1 MTNLTNA
8 PQTLIPHSRPT
19 LPTGEEWAEV
29 TGRLTPGWA
38 ADGPCV
44 RAFQDAVAP
53 WLGGTEGTAVNS
65 GSAALQLA
73 LLAVGVR
80 PGSKVA
86 VPAYCC
92 AALLNAVSGAGAQP
106 LLVDAEPGGYH
117 LAVEDLAR
125 RWTPEVSAV
134 VVVHLFGDPV
144 DVAPFQQFGVPVIED
159 CAQSI
164 GAARQGRFTGGDG
177 SLAIGS
183 FYATKVLTTGQ
194 GGVVTTSRP
203 DLAEAVRELTEYD
216 NRDTW
221 QPRFSVGMSEVQ
233 AALGLWQ
240 LERLPTFLRRRRVI
254 ANYYTERLVGRLG
267 VAPANR
273 SAAESEPIYYRFA
286 LRAREAETAFQRL
299 RELGVDSKRPV
310 YRPLHHYLGGDY
322 PHAQAAHQ
330 EIVSL
335 PIYPGLSD
343 AEVESV
349 ARAVE
354 ALAGLWI

>member
-1 MTNLTNA
+1 
-8 PQTLIPHSRPT
+8 
-19 LPTGEEWAEV
+19 
-29 TGRLTPGWA
+29 
-38 ADGPCV
+38 V
-44 RAFQDAVAP
+44 RALQAAAAP

-65 GSAALQLA
+65 GSTALQLA
-73 LLAVGVR
+73 LLAAGVR

-92 AALLNAVSGAGAQP
+92 AALLNAVSGAGALP
-106 LLVDAEPGGYH
+106 LLVDSEPGGYH

-125 RWTPEVSAV
+125 RWTPEVSAIV
-134 VVVHLFGDPV
+134 VAHLFGDPI
-144 DVAPFQQFGVPVIED
+144 DVAPFQEFGVPVIED

-164 GAARQGRFTGGDG
+164 GATRRGRFTGGDG
-177 SLAIGS
+177 SLSIGS

-194 GGVVTTSRP
+194 GGLVATSRP
-203 DLAEAVRELTEYD
+203 DFAEAVRELTEYD

-221 QPRFSVGMSEVQ
+221 QPRFSVGMSEIQ

-240 LERLPTFLRRRRVI
+240 LERLSSFLSRRRAI
-254 ANYYTERLVGRLG
+254 ANYYAERLLESLG
-267 VAPANR
+267 VVPANR
-273 SAAESEPIYYRFA
+273 SASEAEPIYYRFT
-286 LRAREAETAFQRL
+286 LRAREAETAFRRL

-322 PHAQAAHQ
+322 PQAQSAHEQ
-330 EIVSL
+330 IVSL

-343 AEVESV
+343 AEVEAV

-354 ALAGLWI
+354 ALPGLWI